1 MMERICIS
9 ADSTFDMTLDM
20 VQEYGIAVV
29 ASYVRMDDKDQLDYP
44 NLKQSELFDYFRRT
58 RKLPQTAAANPQDYE
73 TFFQQCLV
81 GHDAVVH
88 IAKSSGMS
96 SCYANAVIAANGME
110 HVYVV
115 DSQSISSGSALLAM
129 EAVRQ
134 KGSMNAEELEKYL
147 CGYREKIIGN
157 FIIETLEYLHEGGR
171 CSTLAFL
178 GASTLQIRQSINI
191 REGKLVV
198 GKKYMGTYKRSLRD
212 YIDTT
217 LAQHEQMKPDMIMIS
232 HAMQDEALLNSLIAQ
247 IDSIH
252 YFEKI
257 IPLSVCAAVACHGG
271 PNAFG
276 LFTVT
281 K

>member
-1 MMERICIS
+1 MERICIS

-29 ASYVRMDDKDQLDYP
+29 ASYVRLDGGDLLDYP
-44 NLKQSELFDYFRRT
+44 NLKQSELFDFYRRT
-58 RKLPQTAAANPQDYE
+58 HKLPQTAAANPQDYE
-73 TFFQQCLV
+73 AFFRHCLV
-81 GHDAVVH
+81 DHDAVVH

-96 SCYANAVIAANGME
+96 SCFDNAVIAADNME
-110 HVYVV
+110 HVYIV
-115 DSQSISSGSALLAM
+115 DSKSISSGSALLAM
-129 EAVRQ
+129 EAVKR
-134 KGSMNAEELEKYL
+134 KESMSAEELQAYL
-147 CGYREKIIGN
+147 CGYREKIVGN

-217 LAQHEQMKPDMIMIS
+217 LAQHEQMDPEVIMIS
-232 HAMQDEALLNSLIAQ
+232 HAMQEEEMLNGLIAQ
-247 IDSIH
+247 IDSLH
-252 YFEKI
+252 YFKKI

-276 LFTVT
+276 LFTVR